1 MGGELEVKRQLLF
14 HLLNFHVLTFNRSVS
29 TGTG

>member
-1 MGGELEVKRQLLF
+1 MGGELEVKRQILF
-14 HLLNFHVLTFNRSVS
+14 HLLNFHVLTVNRSVS